1 MKEWRLLDTGCLTAA
16 ENMALDDVLLECRAR
31 NTTPNTVR
39 FLRFDPPAVLVG
51 FHQTVEHQVREE
63 FCEMHGIDVN
73 RRLTGGGTIY
83 FEKESLGWEVIAS
96 KQDLG
101 MHHPMFFNK
110 KLFKMMCE
118 GVIHGLRS
126 LGVEAEFKSRN
137 DIEVNGKKISGT
149 GGTERDGAFLF
160 QGTLLIDFDAD
171 TMFHSLKIPVE
182 KLKDKEIESVKERVT
197 CIKWVLGSTPE
208 LDDVKRAL
216 KEGFEKVFD
225 VKLVEQG
232 LTREEEELLRNKL
245 DLYKSREWIY
255 DDRTPLDE
263 VAEVHAV
270 KKTQGGL
277 VRVSLTLGLTENM
290 IRNARITGDFFI
302 FPSRAILDLETRLMS
317 TSCEEL
323 EIRNVVK
330 AFFETG
336 VHIPGVTP
344 EDLIGLIIEAA
355 SKTKYQSCGVS
366 LQEANHIY
374 TINTHVESLL
384 GHEIDVLLLPYCS
397 KLVSCKFRYVDGCA
411 GCGKCTIGDAYSLAE
426 EHGLTP
432 ITIQNFE
439 HLMETLEAIKRN
451 GARGYLGCCC
461 EGFYSKHRDDLESI
475 NLPGV
480 LIDIDDQTC
489 YDLGKEEEALE
500 GAFESQTSLRIELLR
515 KLIENI
521 SAKKIQNA

>member
-31 NTTPNTVR
+31 NITPNTVR

-83 FEKESLGWEVIAS
+83 FDKESLGWEVISS

-101 MHHPMFFNK
+101 MYHPTFFNK
-110 KLFKMMCE
+110 GLFKMMCG

-137 DIEVNGKKISGT
+137 DVEVNGRKISGT

-171 TMFHSLKIPVE
+171 TMFHSLKVPVE

-197 CIKWVLGSTPE
+197 CLKWVLGYTPE
-208 LDDVKRAL
+208 LDEVKRAL
-216 KEGFEKVFD
+216 KEGFEKVFE

-255 DDRTPLDE
+255 GDRAPLDE

-277 VRVSLTLGLTENM
+277 VRVSLALGLTANV
-290 IRNARITGDFFI
+290 IRNALITGDFFI
-302 FPSRAILDLETRLMS
+302 FPERAILDLETRLIG
-317 TSCEEL
+317 TICEKPEVRKV
-323 EIRNVVK
+323 IK

-336 VHIPGVTP
+336 VHIPGVTQ
-344 EDLIGLIIEAA
+344 EDIIDLIKEAA
-355 SKTKYQSCGVS
+355 SKTKYQSYGVS
-366 LQEANHIY
+366 LREANHIY
-374 TINTHVESLL
+374 TINNHVESLL
-384 GHEIDVLLLPYCS
+384 DHEIDVLLLPYCS
-397 KLVSCKFRYVDGCA
+397 KLVSCKFRYMDGCG
-411 GCGKCTIGDAYSLAE
+411 GCGKCSIGDAYSLAE

-432 ITIQNFE
+432 ITIHNFE
-439 HLMETLEAIKRN
+439 HLMETLEAIKMD

-461 EGFYSKHRDDLESI
+461 EGFYSKHRDDLESV

-480 LIDIDDQTC
+480 LINIDDQTC